1 MAAPQGLMARSPL
14 IIDAHTHIFPEA
26 IRKDRL
32 KFCKHDV
39 GFQALYQDPKSRLA
53 GFEDLLSS
61 MDQNQI
67 QQSVICGFPWKDPG
81 LCREGNEYLRRAQ
94 HQYPG
99 RFIAFGSLPLS
110 SGRNAERELHR
121 CLGLGFQGIGELA
134 FYPQGFSERDMKK
147 LSGLLEPLAHLDIPL
162 LIHVSEPVG
171 HAYAGKTPADLRWI
185 YPLILQLP
193 NHRIILAHW
202 GGGFFFFELM
212 PEVAKAARNVIYDT
226 AASPYLY
233 HWQIYSL
240 ARRIVGADRI
250 LFGSDYPLLS
260 PRRYFAEW
268 QQCRLPG
275 KARASIQGGNAGRL
289 FFSKTKAGVAFP
301 PCPKG
306 NQSHD

>member
-1 MAAPQGLMARSPL
+1 MARFPL

-26 IRKDRL
+26 IRQDRL
-32 KFCKHDV
+32 KFCKRDA
-39 GFQALYQDPKSRLA
+39 GFRTLYQDPKSRLA

-81 LCREGNEYLRRAQ
+81 LCREGNEYLLHAQ
-94 HQYPG
+94 RQYPG
-99 RFIAFGSLPLS
+99 RFVVFGSLPLS
-110 SGRNAERELHR
+110 SGRAAKRELSR
-121 CLGLGFQGIGELA
+121 CLSQGFQGIGELA
-134 FYPQGFSERDMKK
+134 FYPHGFSERDMKK
-147 LSGLLEPLAHLDIPL
+147 LLGFMQPLAPLKIPL

-171 HAYAGKTPADLRWI
+171 HPYGGKSPADLQWI

-212 PEVAKAARNVIYDT
+212 PEVAKAARNVMYDT

-233 HWQIYSL
+233 HWRIYSMAL
-240 ARRIVGADRI
+240 KIVGAQRV

-260 PRRYFAEW
+260 PQRYFSEW

-275 KARASIQGGNAGRL
+275 KARASIQGENANCL
-289 FFSKTKAGVAFP
+289 FFFKTKTGAVSLP
-301 PCPKG
+301 RRKG
-306 NQSHD
+306 NITHG